1 MKILHIFRSPPTPEV
16 LKLVAILSERNEAAE
31 FSLYQ
36 EDVDYDSL
44 VQLIFSHDKVISWW

>member
-16 LKLVAILSERNEAAE
+16 LKLVAVLSERNEAAE
-31 FSLYQ
+31 FPLYQ

-44 VQLIFSHDKVISWW
+44 VQLIFSHDKVFSWW

>member
-16 LKLVAILSERNEAAE
+16 LKLVAVLSERNEAAE

-44 VQLIFSHDKVISWW
+44 VRLIFSHDKVISWW